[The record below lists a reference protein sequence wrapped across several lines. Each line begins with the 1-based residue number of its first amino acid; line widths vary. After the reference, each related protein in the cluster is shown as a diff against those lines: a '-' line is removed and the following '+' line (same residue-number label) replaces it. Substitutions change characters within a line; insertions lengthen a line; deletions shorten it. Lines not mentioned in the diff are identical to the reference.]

1 MADEQRILAVVASE
15 DNVTNARLQTILDKN
30 SIEVGWFLSHLTSLG
45 MLCSDH
51 RGRWTTYKLN
61 SSFTTTTQGNGG
73 ENGGENGEENG
84 GEKIHLSRVQNQI
97 IRMLSV
103 KPNAT
108 YKELGDKLS
117 VGTTTIYRNI
127 LFLKDNNI
135 IVRNG
140 GDRGGVWSIVNRKAL
155 DSKGS
160 EK

>member
-30 SIEVGWFLSHLTSLG
+30 SIEVGWFLSHLISLG

-51 RGRWTTYKLN
+51 RGRWTTYRLN
-61 SSFTTTTQGNGG
+61 SSFTTTQMDGG
-73 ENGGENGEENG
+73 ENGGENGGGNG
-84 GEKIHLSRVQNQI
+84 GGKIHLSRVQNQI
-97 IRMLSV
+97 IRILSV

-108 YKELGDKLS
+108 YKELGDKIA

-127 LFLKDNNI
+127 QFLKDNNL

-140 GDRGGVWSIVNRKAL
+140 SDRGGVWSIVNRNPL
-155 DSKGS
+155 DSKDS